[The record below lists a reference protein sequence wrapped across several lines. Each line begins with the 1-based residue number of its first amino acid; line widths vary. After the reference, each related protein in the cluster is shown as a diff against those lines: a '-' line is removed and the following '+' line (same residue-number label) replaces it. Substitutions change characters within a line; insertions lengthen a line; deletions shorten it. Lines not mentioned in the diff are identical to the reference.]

1 MPERWGLRFSG
12 SATNDHKLALISS
25 VKVAPGP
32 YAHSGGGNWQ
42 TAEIHFLGQANGQN
56 KL

>member
-1 MPERWGLRFSG
+1 MGL
-12 SATNDHKLALISS
+12 
-25 VKVAPGP
+25 

-42 TAEIHFLGQANGQN
+42 TAEIDFLGQANGQT

>member
-1 MPERWGLRFSG
+1 MTCLLFIF
-12 SATNDHKLALISS
+12 KLKIEI
-25 VKVAPGP
+25 KVAPGALWR

-42 TAEIHFLGQANGQN
+42 TAEIDFLGQANLQN